1 MMQNHS
7 LAKAI
12 GDVGWNGLIS
22 KIKYKADWTGKE
34 VVVIDRF
41 YPSSKT
47 CSCCGNINH
56 NLTLNQ
62 REWTCVECSTKHD
75 RDINASKNILTKQL
89 HQ

>member
-41 YPSSKT
+41 YPS
-47 CSCCGNINH
+47 NMI
-56 NLTLNQ
+56 
-62 REWTCVECSTKHD
+62 V
-75 RDINASKNILTKQL
+75 ILTPVRIF
-89 HQ
+89 